1 VHLQEEQEQLA
12 EVQMLQICTC
22 ERNYTTNCRFYVHT
36 LQEEQEQLAEVEAE
50 ARGELRAAQEAL
62 REAQE
67 AVAISADKV
76 AQLSDALKEAKVR
89 LVAVLV

>member
-1 VHLQEEQEQLA
+1 LH
-12 EVQMLQICTC
+12 
-22 ERNYTTNCRFYVHT
+22 

-50 ARGELRAAQEAL
+50 ARAELRAAQEAL

-67 AVAISADKV
+67 AAAISADKV

-89 LVAVLV
+89 AVGGWCWAACVGMGPAAAQTRWHS

>member
-1 VHLQEEQEQLA
+1 MCLA
-12 EVQMLQICTC
+12 
-22 ERNYTTNCRFYVHT
+22 NPA

-50 ARGELRAAQEAL
+50 ARAELNAAQAAL

-76 AQLSDALKEAKVR
+76 AQLTEALKEAKVG
-89 LVAVLV
+89 LLLCLHIATLLLWC